1 MGVCILSAEHK
12 TEVGKRT
19 TNRLSIIVCQCRRT
33 GLSEAAPI
41 NAITA
46 DKLNTFRI
54 PRSYIAT
61 PKRNPEN
68 TDQKVENFQIN
79 PRERCKIE
87 GSRRQRSE
95 LTWWKEGSG
104 KFQIVLVA
112 EDGVAAA
119 EEKGVGSKALLGGT
133 VMESSVW
140 VQALVLLFALAA
152 FLGLR
157 SFPKHALS
165 RLRRPSQSSL
175 QARRHFVNGAQLLAR
190 ARSSGNSS
198 GGGGRSI
205 TTLAHSACDEADRA
219 IALDPR
225 DAAHH
230 ILKAL
235 ALDLLGR
242 RLPALRS
249 LDAALSPQAAK
260 SLAPRERGDALF
272 KRAEL
277 HLAVNRRRRLDQAL
291 SDLLQA
297 VRLSPENAKAFC
309 LLGECY
315 EEKGLLAEATKAY
328 ETAID
333 IDASLVAADEG
344 LRRLS
349 ATKAGS

>member
-1 MGVCILSAEHK
+1 MLVIERVDQPSCLSH
-12 TEVGKRT
+12 
-19 TNRLSIIVCQCRRT
+19 
-33 GLSEAAPI
+33 
-41 NAITA
+41 
-46 DKLNTFRI
+46 
-54 PRSYIAT
+54 
-61 PKRNPEN
+61 
-68 TDQKVENFQIN
+68 
-79 PRERCKIE
+79 
-87 GSRRQRSE
+87 
-95 LTWWKEGSG
+95 LT
-104 KFQIVLVA
+104 VA
-112 EDGVAAA
+112 GA
-119 EEKGVGSKALLGGT
+119 EEEGGVGSEALSLRDAMLGGT

-140 VQALVLLFALAA
+140 VQALVLLFTLAA

-190 ARSSGNSS
+190 ARARSSGDSSS
-198 GGGGRSI
+198 GGRS
-205 TTLAHSACDEADRA
+205 TTALARSACDEADRA

-225 DAAHH
+225 DAAPH

-249 LDAALSPQAAK
+249 LDAALSPPAAK

-291 SDLLQA
+291 ADLLQA

-315 EEKGLLAEATKAY
+315 EEKGLLDEATKAY

-349 ATKAGS
+349 ATKVGS

>member
-1 MGVCILSAEHK
+1 
-12 TEVGKRT
+12 
-19 TNRLSIIVCQCRRT
+19 
-33 GLSEAAPI
+33 
-41 NAITA
+41 
-46 DKLNTFRI
+46 
-54 PRSYIAT
+54 
-61 PKRNPEN
+61 
-68 TDQKVENFQIN
+68 
-79 PRERCKIE
+79 
-87 GSRRQRSE
+87 
-95 LTWWKEGSG
+95 
-104 KFQIVLVA
+104 
-112 EDGVAAA
+112 
-119 EEKGVGSKALLGGT
+119 
-133 VMESSVW
+133 MESSVW

-198 GGGGRSI
+198 GGRST
-205 TTLAHSACDEADRA
+205 TTLARSACDEADRA

-315 EEKGLLAEATKAY
+315 EEKGLLDEATKAY

>member
-1 MGVCILSAEHK
+1 MK
-12 TEVGKRT
+12 
-19 TNRLSIIVCQCRRT
+19 
-33 GLSEAAPI
+33 
-41 NAITA
+41 
-46 DKLNTFRI
+46 
-54 PRSYIAT
+54 
-61 PKRNPEN
+61 
-68 TDQKVENFQIN
+68 
-79 PRERCKIE
+79 
-87 GSRRQRSE
+87 
-95 LTWWKEGSG
+95 
-104 KFQIVLVA
+104 
-112 EDGVAAA
+112 
-119 EEKGVGSKALLGGT
+119 
-133 VMESSVW
+133 SSVW

-297 VRLSPENAKAFC
+297 VVRHKGGILIDFC
-309 LLGECY
+309 RSGIKKQTLY
-315 EEKGLLAEATKAY
+315 QAY
-328 ETAID
+328 IEDRVCALKMTI
-333 IDASLVAADEG
+333 LQFG
-344 LRRLS
+344 C
-349 ATKAGS
+349 

>member
-1 MGVCILSAEHK
+1 M
-12 TEVGKRT
+12 
-19 TNRLSIIVCQCRRT
+19 
-33 GLSEAAPI
+33 
-41 NAITA
+41 
-46 DKLNTFRI
+46 
-54 PRSYIAT
+54 
-61 PKRNPEN
+61 
-68 TDQKVENFQIN
+68 
-79 PRERCKIE
+79 
-87 GSRRQRSE
+87 
-95 LTWWKEGSG
+95 
-104 KFQIVLVA
+104 
-112 EDGVAAA
+112 
-119 EEKGVGSKALLGGT
+119 LGGT

-140 VQALVLLFALAA
+140 VQALVLLFTLAA

-190 ARSSGNSS
+190 ARARPSGDSSS
-198 GGGGRSI
+198 GGGGGGRS
-205 TTLAHSACDEADRA
+205 TTALARSACDEADRA

-225 DAAHH
+225 DAAPH

-249 LDAALSPQAAK
+249 LDAALSPPASK

-315 EEKGLLAEATKAY
+315 EEKGLLDEATKAY

-349 ATKAGS
+349 ATKVGS